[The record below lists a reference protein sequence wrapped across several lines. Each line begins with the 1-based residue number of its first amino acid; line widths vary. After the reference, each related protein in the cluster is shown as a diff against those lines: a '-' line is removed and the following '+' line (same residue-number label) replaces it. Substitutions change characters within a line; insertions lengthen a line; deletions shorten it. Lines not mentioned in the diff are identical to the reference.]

1 MAQARIEPGTLRIRN
16 LTHTTEQSTHNDGN
30 GLVLCG
36 VNFQF
41 TVLSSLLKLIRQQDF
56 WWLSVAVLRLTWCP
70 QEDHSFTKFSWSQKH
85 LVIVSSISVRELALE
100 ISENTFFLGR
110 KMPLSVAVKNSLSI
124 KIEKDTHRSSIIMR
138 HLTFKCKPSLQHS
151 HLFTRFNSNSN
162 HFAQRVHVFY
172 FYNIV
177 CAVSYSSDLI

>member
-1 MAQARIEPGTLRIRN
+1 MVVSGSVKADVMSPRRPQLYKVQLITKTFSHREFNIRARTGPGDIGKYL
-16 LTHTTEQSTHNDGN
+16 
-30 GLVLCG
+30 
-36 VNFQF
+36 
-41 TVLSSLLKLIRQQDF
+41 
-56 WWLSVAVLRLTWCP
+56 
-70 QEDHSFTKFSWSQKH
+70 
-85 LVIVSSISVRELALE
+85 
-100 ISENTFFLGR
+100 FLGR